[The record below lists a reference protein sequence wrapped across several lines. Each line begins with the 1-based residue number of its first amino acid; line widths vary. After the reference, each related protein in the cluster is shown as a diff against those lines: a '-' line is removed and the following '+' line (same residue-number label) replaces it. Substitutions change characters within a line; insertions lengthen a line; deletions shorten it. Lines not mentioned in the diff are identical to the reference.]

1 MDEFPFQLIAKRTS
15 LNKGKESLLCTGLFR
30 IVPGRRV
37 IYDAMWN
44 DKGVVAKVFSHKI
57 HARRHLRKEWRGL
70 IRLQELGLS
79 APKPLFNG
87 KTEDRQWIIV
97 LEKIAESATILDIIN
112 ETTDK
117 QKQMD
122 LLMRVYR
129 ELAKQHSKGVLQ
141 EDLHLGNFLLAGDRI
156 YALDPSKMKF
166 LRHQVPRKKSI
177 SQLALLLCCLP
188 TTDIQ
193 TTKAVCKEY
202 FESRG
207 RHFEKPDEVLLQKQM
222 ASYRRKGI
230 RRALKKSLRTSGKY
244 LKIKNKQFSA
254 VFDKSFC
261 REVEPIDFIGRLDT
275 LIDGGKVLKDGNTCY
290 VSRLSFSGKDIV
302 VKRYN
307 NKGFI
312 HSLRHTIKR
321 SRARRGWLHG
331 HRLRM
336 LNIAT
341 PKPLAYVEQRK
352 GLLVEKSYLIT
363 EYVEGQ
369 RLYEFLRDD
378 NVADGRRSEIMQMIK
393 TMLEKLA
400 KYRITHGDLKHTNI
414 LITETGPVLT
424 DLDGMT
430 VHCSQLLY
438 RNKRIKDIERFMR
451 GTDISIE

>member
-1 MDEFPFQLIAKRTS
+1 MDEFPFQLIVKHTS

-30 IVPGRRV
+30 IVPDRRAV
-37 IYDAMWN
+37 YDAKWN

-57 HARRHLRKEWRGL
+57 HARRHLGKEWRGL
-70 IRLQELGLS
+70 IRLQKLGLS

-87 KTEDRQWIIV
+87 RTEDGRWIIV
-97 LEKIAESATILDIIN
+97 LEKVAESATILDIIN
-112 ETTDK
+112 KTTDK
-117 QKQMD
+117 QKQTD
-122 LLMRVYR
+122 LLIRVYR
-129 ELAKQHSKGVLQ
+129 ELANQHSKGILQ
-141 EDLHLGNFLLAGDRI
+141 KDLHLGNFLLAGDKI
-156 YALDPSKMKF
+156 YALDPSKMQF
-166 LRHQVPRKKSI
+166 FRYQLSRKKSI

-188 TTDIQ
+188 TTDDQ
-193 TTKAVCKEY
+193 TTKAVCEKY

-207 RHFEKPDEVLLQKQM
+207 WHFENPDETLLKKQM

-230 RRALKKSLRTSGKY
+230 RRALKKSLRTSGNY
-244 LKIKNKQFSA
+244 LKITSNQCSA
-254 VFDKSFC
+254 VFDKSFS
-261 REVEPIDFIGRLDT
+261 RDVDPMDFVGRLDA
-275 LIDGGKVLKDGNTCY
+275 LMDGGHILKDGNTCY
-290 VSRLSFSGKDIV
+290 VSRLSFNGKDIV
-302 VKRYN
+302 IKRYN
-307 NKGFI
+307 NKGFL

-331 HRLRM
+331 HRLRL

-341 PKPLAYVEQRK
+341 PRPLAYIEQHK
-352 GLLVEKSYLIT
+352 GLLVKKSYLIT

-378 NVADGRRSEIMQMIK
+378 NVDNERRSQVIQMIK
-393 TMLEKLA
+393 TMLEILA

-438 RNKRIKDIERFMR
+438 RTKRIKDIERFIR